1 MLVSLKESSLSQTV
15 DDLFKTP
22 ISGSVKDDRSPTSG
36 DVHLYIDP
44 QSAFSDLP
52 MLYADCEGLEGGE
65 VPPTAKTIMKMGK
78 QKSEIAST
86 GTPRVLQVPASK
98 GKIGPREFAVRNVY
112 PRLLYTFSDVI
123 VFVLKNTRY
132 VIAETANTTPVMD
145 AKVSGPSNR
154 LR

>member
-1 MLVSLKESSLSQTV
+1 MLTTLGAGKSTLIKMLVSLKELNMTQTM

-22 ISGSVKDDRSPTSG
+22 VSGSVKDDRSPTSG

-65 VPPTAKTIMKMGK
+65 VPPQSKAILPHSIQKFMKSDQTTSREMNVPMDKGLK
-78 QKSEIAST
+78 T
-86 GTPRVLQVPASK
+86 GT
-98 GKIGPREFAVRNVY
+98 REWAVRNVY

-123 VFVLKNTRY
+123 VFVLKNTR
-132 VIAETANTTPVMD
+132 
-145 AKVSGPSNR
+145 
-154 LR
+154 

>member
-1 MLVSLKESSLSQTV
+1 MSSVIIARLMNAGAGKSTLIKMLVSLKESNMTQNM

-65 VPPTAKTIMKMGK
+65 VPPQSKTLISRARSLKPDNWSSRQMNIPQEKN
-78 QKSEIAST
+78 
-86 GTPRVLQVPASK
+86 V
-98 GKIGPREFAVRNVY
+98 KIGSRE
-112 PRLLYTFSDVI
+112 
-123 VFVLKNTRY
+123 
-132 VIAETANTTPVMD
+132 
-145 AKVSGPSNR
+145 
-154 LR
+154 

>member
-1 MLVSLKESSLSQTV
+1 MTQNM

-65 VPPTAKTIMKMGK
+65 VPP
-78 QKSEIAST
+78 QSKSLTS
-86 GTPRVLQVPASK
+86 RVRALKPDNWSSRPMNIPQEKIIPQERNILQEKNVPQEK
-98 GKIGPREFAVRNVY
+98 HVKIGSREWAVRNVY

-123 VFVLKNTRY
+123 VFVLKNTR
-132 VIAETANTTPVMD
+132 
-145 AKVSGPSNR
+145 
-154 LR
+154 